1 MNFIKKLCLQ
11 LFAEG
16 GDGGAGGAAPGVG
29 GESATAPVT
38 GEQRLRDLG
47 VPEHVLE
54 KRANRKSAKSAS
66 KAPAQTEAQQ
76 VASAEEPT
84 EEQTTAP
91 ARMTWDEIMADPEYN
106 KNMQDTVQ
114 KRLKS
119 AKGAEESLSK
129 LAPAIELL
137 ANKYGLDINNMDY
150 DALTQAI
157 SDDDGF
163 YEDEALARGKTI
175 AETKNEVLQEQAT
188 AREQRTLEAQR
199 MTNHFDRM
207 EQQAQQLKQMFPNFD
222 LRKELENP
230 VFARMTAPSYMD
242 AGFTL
247 EDAYYAVHRKEI
259 DAARN
264 QVVAQETAK
273 RMSNAIQSGQR
284 RPVENGTTGRAA
296 SVTTFDYRT
305 ASKAEREALKRDIYS
320 GKKIYPGQR

>member
-16 GDGGAGGAAPGVG
+16 GEGGDGASTGVG
-29 GESATAPVT
+29 GESTAVPAT
-38 GEQRLRDLG
+38 GEQRLRELG
-47 VPEHVLE
+47 VPEAVLN
-54 KRANRKSAKSAS
+54 KRANRKKSEKS
-66 KAPAQTEAQQ
+66 TAPATEAQQ
-76 VASAEEPT
+76 VAPAQPT
-84 EEQTTAP
+84 EEQNTDVP
-91 ARMTWDEIMADPEYN
+91 ARLSWDEIMADPEYN
-106 KNMQDTVQ
+106 KHMQDTVQ

-137 ANKYGLDINNMDY
+137 ASKYGLDINNMDY
-150 DALTQAI
+150 DALTKAI

-163 YEDEALARGKTI
+163 YEDEALLRGKTI
-175 AETKNEVLQEQAT
+175 AETKSEILQEQAT
-188 AREQRTLEAQR
+188 AREQRTLEQQR

-207 EQQAQQLKQMFPNFD
+207 EKQAATLKQTFPNFD

-264 QVVAQETAK
+264 HVVASETA
-273 RMSNAIQSGQR
+273 RMMSNSIQSGQR
-284 RPVENGTTGRAA
+284 RPVENGTTGKAA
-296 SVTTFDYRT
+296 SVSTFDYRT
-305 ASKAEREALKRDIYS
+305 ASKAERDALKRDIYS